1 MAKRH
6 TRGCARKKRRH
17 KMPTITRK
25 TVSLVAVI
33 GLAGAG
39 AVLARGEMSHESAV
53 TACNAD
59 ATAVETAIAEFNA
72 VNPGITPTPK
82 RLTTTIL
89 NGKPYLKSWPKG
101 GALYTVSLS
110 STGAVRVAV
119 PSTARAVSYD
129 TANPCPSA
137 G

>member
-1 MAKRH
+1 
-6 TRGCARKKRRH
+6 
-17 KMPTITRK
+17 MPTVARK

-59 ATAVETAIAEFNA
+59 ATAVETAVAEFSA
-72 VNPGITPTPK
+72 VNPSTTPTPK
-82 RLTTTIL
+82 LLTTTNI
-89 NGKPYLKSWPKG
+89 NGKPYLKSWPEG

-119 PSTARAVSYD
+119 PSTAKAVSYD
-129 TANPCPSA
+129 AANPCTSA
-137 G
+137 S